1 MTASCKACVYLSVM
15 PGSIKLHEPKQCAL
29 FLTTNKAIKQ
39 SCISRYIAH
48 LRTLIAHLRTLM
60 MPHATAGITPQMM
73 KGVTTTLSQI
83 QQRVLK
89 FVGPDTLLVGH
100 SLVND
105 LRVLKLVHLKNL
117 DTAILY
123 PHARVML
130 LLLCS
135 THVRTRNALSKL
147 QITTAHDHQLAAGWQ

>member
-1 MTASCKACVYLSVM
+1 MTSSCKACVCLSVM

-29 FLTTNKAIKQ
+29 FLASNKTIKQ
-39 SCISRYIAH
+39 SCTSRYIAY
-48 LRTLIAHLRTLM
+48 LRTLM
-60 MPHATAGITPQMM
+60 MPHTTAGITPQMM
-73 KGVTTTLSQI
+73 KGVTATLSQI

-100 SLVND
+100 SLEND

-130 LLLCS
+130 PLLCS
-135 THVRTRNALSKL
+135 THVSTMDALF
-147 QITTAHDHQLAAGWQ
+147 